1 MSEVDLSIESNV
13 LNVQHD
19 RGLFSRLVF
28 SILIFV
34 VAGVGAGAFI
44 FLSPFGQVSFNMR
57 VESSSG
63 GYSQLFFADTDNT
76 FIEERSE
83 KELVVKGD
91 NFLRF
96 AVNPIRRTLGDQL
109 RWDPLNKPSDMTLSE
124 MYVQAGFS
132 RISVPFES
140 IQPSIGMSGLIASD
154 QGVDFAVETNDSQA
168 LIQFKLQ
175 DLYRDHV
182 RNVIITALLFGLV
195 VSASVFVAKQ
205 VSSQRSVIENQ
216 DIKEPRT
223 PWWVNSLMVVLLAG
237 VALMLLWVFQMQ

>member
-1 MSEVDLSIESNV
+1 VVHVDLSSESKA
-13 LNVQHD
+13 LNVQSN
-19 RGLFSRLVF
+19 RGVINRLAF

-34 VAGVGAGAFI
+34 VASIGAGAFI
-44 FLSPFGQVSFNMR
+44 FLSPLGQVSVNIR

-63 GYSQLFFADTDNT
+63 GYSQLFFADSDST

-109 RWDPLNKPSDMTLSE
+109 RWDPLNKPSDMSLSE

-140 IQPSIGMSGLIASD
+140 IQPSIGMSGLMASD

-168 LIQFKLQ
+168 LIQFELQ
-175 DLYRDHV
+175 DVYRDHV
-182 RNVIITALLFGLV
+182 RNVIIAALLFGLV

-205 VSSQRSVIENQ
+205 VSSRRSATDYPTIE
-216 DIKEPRT
+216 EPKA
-223 PWWVNSLMVVLLAG
+223 PLWVNSLLVVLLAG
-237 VALMLLWVFQMQ
+237 IALMLFWVSQLQ